1 MSTVT
6 KLDIL
11 KIAQT
16 ILPEKKKRQITRK
29 IRRKKTVCLTYFYL
43 ISSNKYSILQSR
55 HVPCVS
61 RWIVAHADRHQLHR
75 RHKHRPTG
83 MENNLHIIKCKTRN
97 NIPKTKHTYII
108 NEYVTSS
115 DHMNNY
121 LFCDVIVLPLLLS
134 LVFTITALHFYT
146 ILLYFFV
153 LMSVLI
159 HTVCLS
165 FTLTLCL
172 SFTLRLLIPDD
183 FDNLFIIF
191 LFYWMN
197 EWINCSVWY
206 TENVWQAC
214 IAYI

>member
-1 MSTVT
+1 MYHVLVVELWRTLIDT
-6 KLDIL
+6 NYIGDTNIDRL
-11 KIAQT
+11 
-16 ILPEKKKRQITRK
+16 EW
-29 IRRKKTVCLTYFYL
+29 KTTYY
-43 ISSNKYSILQSR
+43 I
-55 HVPCVS
+55 
-61 RWIVAHADRHQLHR
+61 
-75 RHKHRPTG
+75 
-83 MENNLHIIKCKTRN
+83 HIIKCKTRN

-191 LFYWMN
+191 LFY
-197 EWINCSVWY
+197 
-206 TENVWQAC
+206 
-214 IAYI
+214 